1 MALPIDVTD
10 PGMSN
15 AEAQAFGTGLPVQ
28 VFSNTVATQATSA
41 IGPNNVRGDESENGL
56 GVAAQVTRG
65 SVVAQQM
72 ASTSALNVDGDDPKP
87 GLGIATTV
95 NDPGMSNAEER
106 PLIGLGLPAELD
118 GDASRPGR
126 TPVDVIENDVVN
138 QVYGTGTPRN
148 VFV

>member
-15 AEAQAFGTGLPVQ
+15 AESQAFGTGLPVQ
-28 VFSNTVATQATSA
+28 VNQNTVATQATSA
-41 IGPNNVRGDESENGL
+41 ISANNVRGDEAENL
-56 GVAAQVTRG
+56 GQTTQVTPG
-65 SVVAQQM
+65 SVVAGQR
-72 ASTSALNVDGDDPKP
+72 ASAAVTTVNGGSARP
-87 GLGIATTV
+87 GLGIAATV
-95 NDPGMSNAEER
+95 NDPGMSNAEAG
-106 PLIGLGLPAELD
+106 PVIGLGLPAELD

-126 TPVDVIENDVVN
+126 TPVDVGENDVVN